1 MKKEADLLAAVIRLV
16 FSLYS
21 GIGSVYAPFFYVT
34 TAMQLLL
41 SGDPCGFMGWVFIIG
56 PFVSPL
62 LGVFWPVALYHMGLG
77 GL

>member
-1 MKKEADLLAAVIRLV
+1 MKREADLFAAVINFV

-56 PFVSPL
+56 PIASPL